1 MSVHPVLTHARAR
14 YLPVDS
20 TAWTQPSPTQSM
32 RDACPQC
39 GVGDVRLRVCVCSGV
54 SSRHVLAGR
63 TDAVQ
68 TVSVGHVPG
77 RLRSNAVSGV
87 WAGHHDHP
95 RRSHRL
101 PPLRRQRSVTHSHQR
116 CCCCCCGRWRFQRH
130 RPLRGVDSVR
140 LQILLMGTWFMVC
153 PMARPHYHDMSLDWH
168 RLFTAGPFP
177 RTSGTPPDTRD
188 SMSESSTH
196 ATFRSVQSFWH
207 NSRL

>member
-1 MSVHPVLTHARAR
+1 M
-14 YLPVDS
+14 
-20 TAWTQPSPTQSM
+20 
-32 RDACPQC
+32 
-39 GVGDVRLRVCVCSGV
+39 CSGV

-68 TVSVGHVPG
+68 TVSARHVPG

-101 PPLRRQRSVTHSHQR
+101 PALRRQRSVTHSHQR
-116 CCCCCCGRWRFQRH
+116 CCCCCCCCGRWRFQRH
-130 RPLRGVDSVR
+130 RPLRGVDAVR

-153 PMARPHYHDMSLDWH
+153 PTARPHFHDMSLDWH

>member
-1 MSVHPVLTHARAR
+1 M
-14 YLPVDS
+14 
-20 TAWTQPSPTQSM
+20 
-32 RDACPQC
+32 
-39 GVGDVRLRVCVCSGV
+39 CVCSGV

-68 TVSVGHVPG
+68 TVSARHVPG

-101 PPLRRQRSVTHSHQR
+101 PALRRQRSVTHSHQR

-130 RPLRGVDSVR
+130 RPLRRVDSVR

-168 RLFTAGPFP
+168 RLFTTVYRRPGQVPFRGHPGPHQIHVIP
-177 RTSGTPPDTRD
+177 CPSPQRTRHFDQFSRFGTTHGCDQPTRRCTPTDTG
-188 SMSESSTH
+188 TH
-196 ATFRSVQSFWH
+196 YRKLFSVVTLLQF
-207 NSRL
+207 